1 MAEMKT
7 YKSKVKSSG
16 PLPADARA
24 KGGSGHMVGKTGAG
38 TPKVAGTSGAA
49 HGPASRGFA
58 HGGSG
63 HMVGKQKSKPV
74 YPC

>member
-16 PLPADARA
+16 PLPGAA

-63 HMVGKQKSKPV
+63 HMVGKQKSKPATC
-74 YPC
+74 Y